1 VPKIRESGRI
11 NAVRTGTITGSG
23 VQRRP
28 STTANPFLFIALRCD
43 DPTQPGARF
52 SLEGVDTVS
61 IGRLPSLSAVREG
74 GELRIG
80 IPDGHVSSAHLRL
93 HAGDGRWTAED
104 AGSKNGTFLDGR
116 RMTREEL
123 ADGALIE
130 LGHTFLLFRAALAAR
145 HRADIVDAR
154 PLLATPGLATLSP
167 AFAEEVERLAAVAAS
182 RVPILLRGESG
193 AGKEVLAAAIHRL
206 SRRQGP
212 LQAVNCG
219 AIPRD
224 LVESELFGHRKG
236 AFSGA
241 IEDHPGLVRGSDRGT
256 LLLDEIGDL
265 PLAAQAALLRVLE
278 EEEVLAVGASRP
290 VKVDLRVVSATNRD
304 LETMV
309 AQQRFR
315 ADLLARLAGYVCN
328 LPPLRE
334 RREDFSLIVAALL
347 AKMGSPSTSLTA
359 AAGRALLQYRW
370 PLNVR
375 ELEKCLASA
384 VALAR
389 GQPIDLPHLP
399 PAVRAAPPPA
409 AAPSVDDRQRD
420 ELIAQLR
427 AHGGNVTAVAR
438 SMGKARTQVQ
448 RWLRRFGLD
457 AASFKR

>member
-1 VPKIRESGRI
+1 MPKIRGSGRI

-43 DPTQPGARF
+43 HPTQPGARF
-52 SLEGVDTVS
+52 CLEGVKSVS

-74 GELRIG
+74 DELRIG
-80 IPDGHVSSAHLRL
+80 IPDGHVSTAHLRL
-93 HAGDGRWTAED
+93 LAGDGRWTAED
-104 AGSKNGTFLDGR
+104 SGSRNGTFLEGKR
-116 RMTREEL
+116 ISREPL
-123 ADGALIE
+123 GDGALLEI
-130 LGHTFLLFRAALAAR
+130 GHTFLLFRAALPAR
-145 HRADIVDAR
+145 RGTDIVDAR
-154 PLLATPGLATLSP
+154 PLLAVQGFATLSP
-167 AFAEEVERLAAVAAS
+167 AFAEELERLRAVAAS
-182 RVPILLRGESG
+182 RVPVLLRGESG
-193 AGKEVLAAAIHRL
+193 AGKEVLTAAIHRL
-206 SRRQGP
+206 SGRPGP

-219 AIPRD
+219 GIAAD

-265 PLAAQAALLRVLE
+265 PLPAQAALLRVLE
-278 EEEVLAVGASRP
+278 QGEVLAVGASRP
-290 VKVDLRVVSATNRD
+290 VKLDLRVVSATNRD

-315 ADLLARLAGYVCN
+315 ADLLARLAGYVCSV
-328 LPPLRE
+328 PPLRE

-347 AKMGSPSTSLTA
+347 AKIGAPSASFTA
-359 AAGRALLQYRW
+359 DAARALLRYRW

-389 GQPIDLPHLP
+389 GEPIDLADLP
-399 PAVRAAPPPA
+399 PAVREAPA
-409 AAPSVDDRQRD
+409 AGLAPTLDERQRD

-427 AHGGNVTAVAR
+427 AHDGNVTAVAR